1 MMKNLKPLKTLTTW
15 LFVMGIFATVQ
26 TASAQCDTTVTYA
39 ERYMSEQFVPDGQT
53 YRALIFDDQI
63 AEFHTTFYGGSVY
76 RIIGFSGLEK
86 EQLIFSLY
94 DRDDNLLY
102 TNEDYQNAPYWDFEF
117 KSTVTGR
124 IEARL
129 DQMKQTS
136 GCAVLL
142 IGFER

>member
-1 MMKNLKPLKTLTTW
+1 MKMKKIYTLALSAIFVC
-15 LFVMGIFATVQ
+15 LFAHTEL
-26 TASAQCDTTVTYA
+26 AAQCDTTAQYA
-39 ERYMSEQFVPDGQT
+39 DRYMSDRFVPDGQS

-63 AEFHTTFYGGSVY
+63 AEFHTTFYGGSRY

-86 EQLIFSLY
+86 EQLVFSLY
-94 DRDDNLLY
+94 DEEDNLLF
-102 TNEDYQNAPYWDFEF
+102 TNEEHKNAPYWDFEF
-117 KSTVTGR
+117 ESTLSGR

-129 DQMKQTS
+129 DLLKQTS

>member
-1 MMKNLKPLKTLTTW
+1 MKNLKSLKTFTAS
-15 LFVMGIFATVQ
+15 LFIAGAFASVQ
-26 TASAQCDTTVTYA
+26 TAAAQCDTTVTYA
-39 ERYMSEQFVPDGQT
+39 ERYMSDQFVPDGQT
-53 YRALIFDDQI
+53 YRALIYDDQI
-63 AEFHTTFYGGSVY
+63 AEFYTTFYGGSVY

-94 DRDDNLLY
+94 DQEGNLLY
-102 TNEDYQNAPYWDFEF
+102 TNEEFRNAPYWDFEF
-117 KSTVTGR
+117 KSTVSGR

-129 DQMKQTS
+129 DPMKQTS